1 MSIKHP
7 RTRENV
13 EIKALNVLWFVFVQ
27 YCDAK
32 CAKNV
37 MLLMKQEQ
45 GACSLLL
52 RTSASRSSST
62 ESADVCADVCLFVQM
77 FVCAG
82 VRRSGEWVKRSGC
95 CASAEALGRIN
106 TLMMWSL
113 HLHHHQLSGC
123 LGQSLRSN
131 QVQVSDLWWRFS
143 ACFSFRSGNDL
154 WLEDGEKAHLLQTQ
168 TRGAPASLAP
178 SEYQG

>member
-1 MSIKHP
+1 MLFDLFSSN
-7 RTRENV
+7 T
-13 EIKALNVLWFVFVQ
+13 AT
-27 YCDAK
+27 
-32 CAKNV
+32 KNV
-37 MLLMKQEQ
+37 PKMWSYSWSKNGEHVH
-45 GACSLLL
+45 
-52 RTSASRSSST
+52 SSS
-62 ESADVCADVCLFVQM
+62 EHLRAGAAALRVQMFVQM

-131 QVQVSDLWWRFS
+131 PLSRCLTFDDVSR
-143 ACFSFRSGNDL
+143 
-154 WLEDGEKAHLLQTQ
+154 
-168 TRGAPASLAP
+168 PASVSGVEMICDWRTVRKPTCCRLKHEELP
-178 SEYQG
+178 RV

>member
-13 EIKALNVLWFVFVQ
+13 EITALNVLWFVFVQ
-27 YCDAK
+27 YCDEK

-37 MLLMKQEQ
+37 ILLMKQER

-95 CASAEALGRIN
+95 CASAEVLGRIN

-131 QVQVSDLWWRFS
+131 PLSRCLTFDDVSR
-143 ACFSFRSGNDL
+143 
-154 WLEDGEKAHLLQTQ
+154 
-168 TRGAPASLAP
+168 PASVSGVEMICDWRTVRKPTCCRLKHEELP
-178 SEYQG
+178 RV